1 MTPNN
6 PASRGRAVPTIDYN
20 IVVLGSAGVGKSSM
34 ISRYTTG
41 HFSRGYTPTIEERY
55 RKEQTIAGRRY
66 RVAVLDTMG
75 HRDKAEILDSHTF
88 DQQGVLIVF
97 DLANENSF
105 RIACMLADKL
115 SMTMM
120 DEPIILVGNKSE
132 FHEKDRA
139 VTEEEVEECMGDYG
153 LRDYIECSAATN
165 ADSVM
170 NVFEE
175 LLNHIIED
183 RQDHIAVESTVK
195 YVAPSE
201 INNTAAPRKQRSEI
215 NQDSLISPSNSMPR
229 RVQTQNNQ
237 GAQNQSAQNQGAHN
251 QSANQPTII
260 RQAQQKAGNGQ
271 NGAQNSGGKQSQ
283 DGNPECTIM

>member
-6 PASRGRAVPTIDYN
+6 PASRGNRPVPTIDYN

-97 DLANENSF
+97 DLGNENSF
-105 RIACMLADKL
+105 RIACMLAEKL

-132 FHEKDRA
+132 FAQNDRA
-139 VTEEEVEECMGDYG
+139 VTEEEIEDCMGDYG
-153 LRDYIECSAATN
+153 LRDYIECSAATD

-170 NVFEE
+170 KVFKE

-183 RQDHIAVESTVK
+183 RQDHIVVESTVK

-201 INNTAAPRKQRSEI
+201 INNTAIRKQRSEI
-215 NQDSLISPSNSMPR
+215 NQDSLISPSNSVPR
-229 RVQTQNNQ
+229 PVEHSQTQN
-237 GAQNQSAQNQGAHN
+237 G
-251 QSANQPTII
+251 NQPTII
-260 RQAQQKAGNGQ
+260 RKADGQ
-271 NGAQNSGGKQSQ
+271 NRQSGQKQGQ
-283 DGNPECTIM
+283 EGNPECTIM

>member
-6 PASRGRAVPTIDYN
+6 PASRGNRPVPTIDYN

-97 DLANENSF
+97 DLGNENSF

-120 DEPIILVGNKSE
+120 DEPVILVGNKSE
-132 FHEKDRA
+132 FDQKDRA
-139 VTEEEVEECMGDYG
+139 VTEEEIDECMGDYG

-170 NVFEE
+170 NVFKE

-201 INNTAAPRKQRSEI
+201 INNTAIRKQRSEI
-215 NQDSLISPSNSMPR
+215 NQDSLISPSNSMPQ
-229 RVQTQNNQ
+229 RVEQTKTQN
-237 GAQNQSAQNQGAHN
+237 G
-251 QSANQPTII
+251 NQPTII
-260 RQAQQKAGNGQ
+260 RKADGQHGQ
-271 NGAQNSGGKQSQ
+271 NGQSGQKQGQ